1 MQSFIIISACR
12 LLQRTWNLKWRIE
25 NLCIVQVWVPPSNRD
40 VWKSASC
47 YSVVKRQISILKPA
61 VSAGCHFL
69 PDIGQPSCPPL
80 PQNGPQENSIHTH
93 PIHPDCMT
101 YFWLSLICLP
111 AKKIKVLQKDHFD
124 FWWRKAWNPHKL
136 FWLNNYC
143 NNVNNSTLP
152 TMSIVSKIFW
162 DILIF

>member
-1 MQSFIIISACR
+1 MHAEFYNNIS
-12 LLQRTWNLKWRIE
+12 LPPSPTDLKFKMKNR

-93 PIHPDCMT
+93 PIHPDCMA

-111 AKKIKVLQKDHFD
+111 AKKIKIASERSLWLLMKKSMESTQTFFD
-124 FWWRKAWNPHKL
+124 LIIIA
-136 FWLNNYC
+136 
-143 NNVNNSTLP
+143 
-152 TMSIVSKIFW
+152 TMSTTQHCQQC
-162 DILIF
+162 L